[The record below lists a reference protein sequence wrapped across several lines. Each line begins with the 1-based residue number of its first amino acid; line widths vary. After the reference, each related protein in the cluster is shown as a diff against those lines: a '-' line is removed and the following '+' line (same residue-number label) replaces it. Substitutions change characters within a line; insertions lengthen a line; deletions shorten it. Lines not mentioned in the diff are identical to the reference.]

1 MITMQPTTNK
11 RILVCDTQPLAV
23 EGIRWLLNDAP
34 GLEFLGGVIS
44 LEAAFELVNGMMPA
58 AVILDK
64 AIGVAEL
71 VEWLHRLGVSGCTT
85 AVVVWGTG
93 ITESEALRLL
103 QAGARGI
110 LRRSAEPATLIHCL
124 HSVIAGTSFMEDG
137 IFGISDKFGPRRS
150 GLTARESEVAALVEQ
165 GMKNRDVARVL
176 GIQTGTVK
184 IHLKHIFEKTG
195 VRGRYGLVLT
205 GLRKKGAIPFA
216 AVPSLPTM

>member
-1 MITMQPTTNK
+1 MITMQPTSNQ

-34 GLEFLGGVIS
+34 GLEFLGGVTS
-44 LEAAFELVNGMMPA
+44 LEAAFELVSGMTPA

-64 AIGVAEL
+64 ALGVSEL
-71 VEWLHRLGVSGCTT
+71 VEWLQKLGASGHTT
-85 AVVVWGTG
+85 APIVWGSG
-93 ITESEALRLL
+93 ITESDALRLL

-110 LRRSAEPATLIHCL
+110 LGRSAEPATLIQCL
-124 HSVIAGTSFMEDG
+124 HCVIAGTSYMEDG
-137 IFGISDKFGPRRS
+137 IFGTSDKFGPRRS

-165 GMKNRDVARVL
+165 GMKNRDVAKLL

-216 AVPSLPTM
+216 AMPSLPTM